1 MPTFKT
7 FAWASP
13 NRKAFM
19 WGHRHEGMSNMVLSI
34 EELKVL
40 AANLRKEGLN
50 TQQIADE
57 LSLSQDTIT
66 WLLTGTGEQDR
77 PTDVRIGWRTLGV
90 RPHRIASV
98 GAIMADVADEE
109 IGFDNVDTVVGISIN
124 GIAFAYEVARSLES
138 DMTVFR
144 TTDGGEG
151 NGSLSNKYGQ
161 VAGKSVIII
170 DDVLSSGVTMSK
182 TIESIREAGGEVV
195 LAVVLVNKT
204 TRNEI
209 DDVPLRGLIRAVA
222 V

>member
-1 MPTFKT
+1 
-7 FAWASP
+7 
-13 NRKAFM
+13 M

-161 VAGKSVIII
+161 VAGNSVIII

>member
-1 MPTFKT
+1 
-7 FAWASP
+7 
-13 NRKAFM
+13 
-19 WGHRHEGMSNMVLSI
+19 
-34 EELKVL
+34 
-40 AANLRKEGLN
+40 
-50 TQQIADE
+50 
-57 LSLSQDTIT
+57 
-66 WLLTGTGEQDR
+66 
-77 PTDVRIGWRTLGV
+77 
-90 RPHRIASV
+90 
-98 GAIMADVADEE
+98 MADVADEE

-161 VAGKSVIII
+161 VAGKRVIII

-209 DDVPLRGLIRAVA
+209 EDVPLRGLIRAVA

>member
-1 MPTFKT
+1 
-7 FAWASP
+7 
-13 NRKAFM
+13 
-19 WGHRHEGMSNMVLSI
+19 
-34 EELKVL
+34 
-40 AANLRKEGLN
+40 
-50 TQQIADE
+50 
-57 LSLSQDTIT
+57 
-66 WLLTGTGEQDR
+66 
-77 PTDVRIGWRTLGV
+77 
-90 RPHRIASV
+90 
-98 GAIMADVADEE
+98 MADVADEE

-209 DDVPLRGLIRAVA
+209 DDVQLRGLLRAVA

>member
-1 MPTFKT
+1 
-7 FAWASP
+7 
-13 NRKAFM
+13 
-19 WGHRHEGMSNMVLSI
+19 
-34 EELKVL
+34 
-40 AANLRKEGLN
+40 
-50 TQQIADE
+50 
-57 LSLSQDTIT
+57 
-66 WLLTGTGEQDR
+66 
-77 PTDVRIGWRTLGV
+77 
-90 RPHRIASV
+90 
-98 GAIMADVADEE
+98 MADVADEE